1 MKRRLSGQVMIE
13 FLVGIAIV
21 VLPLSLLLCSWFYT
35 QQKKTECALQVFRQA
50 RIQLLRTKHSV
61 DRRLTC
67 GPIQERIRLSS
78 LEELDHDKG
87 ALGLGDLI
95 NQVSQLSEQ
104 LSSFSR
110 SAPGRDSSESWDKPT
125 I

>member
-1 MKRRLSGQVMIE
+1 MIE